1 MAIKSFTD
9 QTPDEFFLTPRGDK
23 LIRINISRNTLI
35 ALIFSVLIHALIL
48 FLVVPKMESSPP
60 ESARTIIEVSLAPAQ
75 QAESTPPPPQVEQ
88 VVPDEPPEPVKE
100 PIAQEPIKKPKM
112 PKVMTQQPKI
122 DALPPTFKVPDVI
135 ATPKPAPEALP
146 PEETTFPDMQ
156 SYIKAQQAKRQ
167 STEFDAARQNAEAA
181 AKEVGPSEEEMR
193 DQRIAK
199 NLQGGAGGTF
209 TLTSLSGRRATFSFN
224 GWVNSLSNQK
234 QQYFEVEAQSGQ
246 DVRLLMIKQV
256 ISFIRESYQGD
267 FPWDSKRLGK
277 VITLSARP
285 EDNSSLEEFLMTE
298 FFGSNYRNS

>member
-1 MAIKSFTD
+1 MKIDPLNDYAPEVFFK
-9 QTPDEFFLTPRGDK
+9 TPSRSDR

-60 ESARTIIEVSLAPAQ
+60 ESVSTPIEVSLAPAK
-75 QAESTPPPPQVEQ
+75 QAEPTPQVEQ
-88 VVPDEPPEPVKE
+88 VVSEKPPEPVKE
-100 PIAQEPIKKPKM
+100 PIAQEPIQKPKM

-156 SYIKAQQAKRQ
+156 SYMKAQQAKRH

-181 AKEVGPSEEEMR
+181 AKEAGPSEEEMR

-234 QQYFEVEAQSGQ
+234 QQYFEVEATSGQ
-246 DVRLLMIKQV
+246 DVRVLMIKQV

>member
-1 MAIKSFTD
+1 MAIQSL
-9 QTPDEFFLTPRGDK
+9 QTSDEFILTPRGGDR

-60 ESARTIIEVSLAPAQ
+60 ESVSTTIQVSLAPAK
-75 QAESTPPPPQVEQ
+75 QAEPTPPPPQAEQ
-88 VVPDEPPEPVKE
+88 VVSEKPPEPVKE
-100 PIAQEPIKKPKM
+100 PIKKPKT
-112 PKVMTQQPKI
+112 PKVMTQQTKL

-135 ATPKPAPEALP
+135 ASPKPSPEVQP

-156 SYIKAQQAKRQ
+156 SYMKAQQAKRH
-167 STEFDAARQNAEAA
+167 STEFDAARQNAEAV
-181 AKEVGPSEEEMR
+181 AKEIGPSEEEKR

-209 TLTSLSGRRATFSFN
+209 TLTSLSGRHATFSFN

-234 QQYFEVEAQSGQ
+234 QQYFEVEAKSGQ
-246 DVRLLMIKQV
+246 DVRVLMIKQV

>member
-1 MAIKSFTD
+1 M
-9 QTPDEFFLTPRGDK
+9 
-23 LIRINISRNTLI
+23 IRINVSRYTLI

-48 FLVVPKMESSPP
+48 FLVVPKIESSPP
-60 ESARTIIEVSLAPAQ
+60 ESVSTPIEVSLAPAQ
-75 QAESTPPPPQVEQ
+75 QAESTPPPPQAEQ
-88 VVPDEPPEPVKE
+88 VVPDEPVK
-100 PIAQEPIKKPKM
+100 EPIKKPKM
-112 PKVMTQQPKI
+112 PKVMTQRPKL

-156 SYIKAQQAKRQ
+156 SYMKAQQAKRH

-193 DQRIAK
+193 DLRIAK
-199 NLQGGAGGTF
+199 NLKGGAGGTF
-209 TLTSLSGRRATFSFN
+209 TLTSLSGRHATFSFN

-234 QQYFEVEAQSGQ
+234 QQYFEVEATSGQ
-246 DVRLLMIKQV
+246 DVRVLMIKQV

>member
-1 MAIKSFTD
+1 MAIESFTD
-9 QTPDEFFLTPRGDK
+9 QTSEELILTPRGGDR

-48 FLVVPKMESSPP
+48 FLVVPKMETSPP
-60 ESARTIIEVSLAPAQ
+60 ESASTTIEVSLAPAK
-75 QAESTPPPPQVEQ
+75 QAEPAPPQPQVEQ
-88 VVPDEPPEPVKE
+88 VMPEKPPEPVK
-100 PIAQEPIKKPKM
+100 KPKT
-112 PKVMTQQPKI
+112 PKVMTQQPKP
-122 DALPPTFKVPDVI
+122 DVPTSTFKVPDII
-135 ATPKPAPEALP
+135 ASPKPSPEVEP
-146 PEETTFPDMQ
+146 PKETEFPDMQ

-167 STEFDAARQNAEAA
+167 SSEFDAVKQNAEAI
-181 AKEVGPSEEEMR
+181 AKETGPSEEEIR

-199 NLQGGAGGTF
+199 NLKGGAGGTF
-209 TLTSLSGRRATFSFN
+209 TLTSLSGRHATFSFN

-234 QQYFEVEAQSGQ
+234 QQYFEVEAKSGQ
-246 DVRLLMIKQV
+246 DVRVLMIKQV

>member
-60 ESARTIIEVSLAPAQ
+60 ESVSTPIEVSLAPAKQ
-75 QAESTPPPPQVEQ
+75 VEPTPQVEQ
-88 VVPDEPPEPVKE
+88 VVSEKPPEPVKE
-100 PIAQEPIKKPKM
+100 PIKKPKT
-112 PKVMTQQPKI
+112 PKVMTQRPKL

-156 SYIKAQQAKRQ
+156 SYMKAQQAKRH

-181 AKEVGPSEEEMR
+181 AKEAGPSEEEMR

-234 QQYFEVEAQSGQ
+234 QQYFEVEAESGQ
-246 DVRLLMIKQV
+246 DVRVLMIKQV

-277 VITLSARP
+277 VVTLSARP

>member
-1 MAIKSFTD
+1 MKFDSLTD
-9 QTPDEFFLTPRGDK
+9 YAPEGFLQTPSRGDR
-23 LIRINISRNTLI
+23 LIRINVSRNTLI
-35 ALIFSVLIHALIL
+35 AFTFSILVHVLLL
-48 FLVVPKMESSPP
+48 FFVVPKMESSPP
-60 ESARTIIEVSLAPAQ
+60 ESVPTVIEVSLAPPK
-75 QAESTPPPPQVEQ
+75 QAEATFPQPQSQVEQ
-88 VVPDEPPEPVKE
+88 VVPELPEPAK
-100 PIAQEPIKKPKM
+100 EPIKKPAPKT
-112 PKVMTQQPKI
+112 KVMTQQPKP
-122 DALPPTFKVPDVI
+122 DAPRPTFKVPDVI

-146 PEETTFPDMQ
+146 PEESTFPDMQ
-156 SYIKAQQAKRQ
+156 SYMKAQQAKRQ
-167 STEFDAARQNAEAA
+167 SAEFDASRQNAEAA
-181 AKEVGPSEEEMR
+181 AKEIGPTEEEIR

-234 QQYFEVEAQSGQ
+234 QQYFEVEAKSGQ
-246 DVRLLMIKQV
+246 DVRVLMIKQV

>member
-1 MAIKSFTD
+1 MAIQPLLD
-9 QTPDEFFLTPRGDK
+9 QSSEKLILTPRGGDR
-23 LIRINISRNTLI
+23 LVRIHIRRNTLI
-35 ALIFSVLIHALIL
+35 ALVFSILIHAVLL
-48 FLVVPKMESSPP
+48 FFALPKMVSSPP
-60 ESARTIIEVSLAPAQ
+60 EPARTTIEVSLAPAKQ
-75 QAESTPPPPQVEQ
+75 PEPIPPLPQVEQ
-88 VVPDEPPEPVKE
+88 VVPDEPPEPVK
-100 PIAQEPIKKPKM
+100 KPKI
-112 PKVMTQQPKI
+112 PKVMTQQPKS
-122 DALPPTFKVPDVI
+122 DAPPSAFKVPDVI
-135 ATPKPAPEALP
+135 ASPKPSPEVQP
-146 PEETTFPDMQ
+146 PETTFPDMQ

-167 STEFDAARQNAEAA
+167 STEFDAARQNAEAV
-181 AKEVGPSEEEMR
+181 AKEVGPSEEALR

-246 DVRLLMIKQV
+246 DVRLLMIKRV

-267 FPWDSKRLGK
+267 FPWDSRRLGK

-298 FFGSNYRNS
+298 FFGSNYQNS

>member
-35 ALIFSVLIHALIL
+35 ALIFSILIHALIL
-48 FLVVPKMESSPP
+48 FFVVPKIEPTPP
-60 ESARTIIEVSLAPAQ
+60 ESVSTPIEVSLAPAQ
-75 QAESTPPPPQVEQ
+75 QAEPTPPPPQAEQ
-88 VVPDEPPEPVKE
+88 VVSEEKPPEPVKE
-100 PIAQEPIKKPKM
+100 PVKKPKT
-112 PKVMTQQPKI
+112 PKVMTQQPKL

-135 ATPKPAPEALP
+135 ATPKPAPEP
-146 PEETTFPDMQ
+146 QPETYPDMQ
-156 SYIKAQQAKRQ
+156 SYMKAQQAKRQ
-167 STEFDAARQNAEAA
+167 GTEWEAVRQNAEAV
-181 AKEVGPSEEEMR
+181 AKEIGPSEEEQR

-209 TLTSLSGRRATFSFN
+209 TLTSLSGRHATFSFN

-234 QQYFEVEAQSGQ
+234 QKYFEVEAKSGQ
-246 DVRLLMIKQV
+246 DVRVLMIKQV

-277 VITLSARP
+277 VIILSARP
-285 EDNSSLEEFLMTE
+285 QDNSELEDVLMTE
-298 FFGSNYRNS
+298 FFGPNYRNS

>member
-1 MAIKSFTD
+1 MAIQPLLD
-9 QTPDEFFLTPRGDK
+9 QTSEELILTPRGGDK

-35 ALIFSVLIHALIL
+35 AIVCSILIHAMIL
-48 FLVVPKMESSPP
+48 FFVVPKMELTPP
-60 ESARTIIEVSLAPAQ
+60 KSTATTIEVSLAPSK
-75 QAESTPPPPQVEQ
+75 QAEPTPQVEQ
-88 VVPDEPPEPVKE
+88 AAPEEPTEPVKE
-100 PIAQEPIKKPKM
+100 PVKKPKTS
-112 PKVMTQQPKI
+112 KVMTQQPKL

-135 ATPKPAPEALP
+135 ASPKPSPEKLSPEVQP
-146 PEETTFPDMQ
+146 PKETVFPDMQ

-167 STEFDAARQNAEAA
+167 STEFDAARQNAEAV
-181 AKEVGPSEEEMR
+181 AKEIGPSEDEIR

-209 TLTSLSGRRATFSFN
+209 TLTSLSGRHATFAFN

-234 QQYFEVEAQSGQ
+234 QQYFEVEAKSGQ

>member
-60 ESARTIIEVSLAPAQ
+60 ESVSTPIEVSLAPAKQ
-75 QAESTPPPPQVEQ
+75 VEPTPQVEQ
-88 VVPDEPPEPVKE
+88 VVSEKPPEPVKE
-100 PIAQEPIKKPKM
+100 PIKKPKT
-112 PKVMTQQPKI
+112 PKVMTQQPKL

-156 SYIKAQQAKRQ
+156 SYMKAQQAKRH
-167 STEFDAARQNAEAA
+167 STEFDAARQNAEAV
-181 AKEVGPSEEEMR
+181 AKEIGPSEEEKR

-209 TLTSLSGRRATFSFN
+209 TLTSLSGHRATFSFN

-234 QQYFEVEAQSGQ
+234 QQYFEVEAESGQ
-246 DVRLLMIKQV
+246 DVRVLMIKQV

-277 VITLSARP
+277 VVTLSARP

>member
-35 ALIFSVLIHALIL
+35 ALIFSILIHALIL
-48 FLVVPKMESSPP
+48 FLVVPKIESSPP
-60 ESARTIIEVSLAPAQ
+60 ESVSTPIEVSLAPAQ
-75 QAESTPPPPQVEQ
+75 QAESTPPPPQAEQ
-88 VVPDEPPEPVKE
+88 VVSEKPPEPVKE
-100 PIAQEPIKKPKM
+100 PIKKPKT
-112 PKVMTQQPKI
+112 PKVMTQQPKL

-156 SYIKAQQAKRQ
+156 SYMKAQQAKRH
-167 STEFDAARQNAEAA
+167 STEFDAARQNAEAV
-181 AKEVGPSEEEMR
+181 AKEIGPSEEEKR

-209 TLTSLSGRRATFSFN
+209 TLTSLSGHRATFSFN

-234 QQYFEVEAQSGQ
+234 QQYFEVEATSGQ
-246 DVRLLMIKQV
+246 DVRVLMIKQV
-256 ISFIRESYQGD
+256 ISFIRESYQSD

>member
-1 MAIKSFTD
+1 MAIQPLLD
-9 QTPDEFFLTPRGDK
+9 QSSEELILTPRGGDR
-23 LIRINISRNTLI
+23 LVRIHISRNTLI
-35 ALIFSVLIHALIL
+35 ALVFSILIHAVIL
-48 FLVVPKMESSPP
+48 FFALPKMVSSPP
-60 ESARTIIEVSLAPAQ
+60 EPARTTIEVSLAPAKQ
-75 QAESTPPPPQVEQ
+75 PEPIPPPPQVEQ
-88 VVPDEPPEPVKE
+88 VVPDEPPEPVK
-100 PIAQEPIKKPKM
+100 KPKI
-112 PKVMTQQPKI
+112 PKVMTQQPKP
-122 DALPPTFKVPDVI
+122 DAPPSAFKVPDVI
-135 ATPKPAPEALP
+135 ASPKPSPEVQP
-146 PEETTFPDMQ
+146 PQETTFPDMQ

-167 STEFDAARQNAEAA
+167 STEFDAARQNAEAV
-181 AKEVGPSEEEMR
+181 AKEVGPSEEALR

-246 DVRLLMIKQV
+246 DVRLLMIKRV

-267 FPWDSKRLGK
+267 FPWDSRRLGK

-298 FFGSNYRNS
+298 FFGSNYQNS

>member
-1 MAIKSFTD
+1 
-9 QTPDEFFLTPRGDK
+9 

-48 FLVVPKMESSPP
+48 FFVVPKMEPSPP
-60 ESARTIIEVSLAPAQ
+60 ESVSTPIEVSLAPAK
-75 QAESTPPPPQVEQ
+75 QAEPTPQVEQ
-88 VVPDEPPEPVKE
+88 VVSEKPPEPVKE
-100 PIAQEPIKKPKM
+100 PIKKPKT
-112 PKVMTQQPKI
+112 PKVMTQQPKL
-122 DALPPTFKVPDVI
+122 DALPPAFKVPDVI
-135 ATPKPAPEALP
+135 ATPKPSPQALP

-156 SYIKAQQAKRQ
+156 SYMKAQQAKRHGA
-167 STEFDAARQNAEAA
+167 EWEAARQNADAV
-181 AKEVGPSEEEMR
+181 AKEIGPSEDEKR

-209 TLTSLSGRRATFSFN
+209 TLTSLSGRHATFSFN

-234 QQYFEVEAQSGQ
+234 QQYFEVEAKSGQ
-246 DVRLLMIKQV
+246 DVRVLMIKQV